1 MKGQN
6 KRSCAFYH
14 LLEGDQVFAS
24 QALFPALRDGV
35 LLKLVVKVGV
45 GLWGWGIVS
54 AARLFLCVCYDH
66 DEHWAWVDAE
76 QNAMMINL
84 RARKKKR

>member
-14 LLEGDQVFAS
+14 LLEGGRVFAS
-24 QALFPALRDGV
+24 QALFTALRDGV